1 MPRLARYA
9 LRYGMLTVMANH
21 AASVGTY
28 TSVGKSAV
36 WAPDGALLAQ
46 AEGAE
51 NALVIATSHDAV
63 WGAEVIRM

>member
-21 AASVGTY
+21 GDSVGTY

-36 WAPDGALLAQ
+36 WAPGGALLAQ

-51 NALVIATSHDAV
+51 NALVIATHHDAA
-63 WGAEVIRM
+63 WDAEVIRM